1 MSKSKEKIIET
12 DFDGNF
18 LKCPHC
24 NFITGK
30 RSKAI
35 MHIFNEHRNLR
46 KRCPI
51 CGYKTK
57 NMDDVMNHHSTYHK
71 DITATYLFTNIRH
84 TDYERKIETII
95 PEIIE

>member
-1 MSKSKEKIIET
+1 MSKLKEKIIET

-35 MHIFNEHRNLR
+35 IHFLNEHR
-46 KRCPI
+46 KFDQRCPI
-51 CGYKTK
+51 CGYYTK
-57 NMDDVMNHHSTYHK
+57 NMDDVMSHHSTYHMDISLK
-71 DITATYLFTNIRH
+71 DLIELELKKFITINK
-84 TDYERKIETII
+84 EN
-95 PEIIE
+95 